1 VPVAQW
7 ARPLLIGDSDSAC
20 RVGGL
25 RTLSGQGSN
34 PGLEGILS
42 ARLG

>member
-1 VPVAQW
+1 VARW

-20 RVGGL
+20 WVGGL

-34 PGLEGILS
+34 PGLDGVLS
-42 ARLG
+42 ARWG